1 MLTETLKSVVVSF
14 TSILAAPHV
23 DLLLTKKETGD
34 ANVKQER
41 II

>member
-1 MLTETLKSVVVSF
+1 MLTETLKSVVVSYN
-14 TSILAAPHV
+14 SISAAPHI
-23 DLLLTKKETGD
+23 DLLLTKKETGN